1 MGKKQHTGSRSLH
14 LRSLAAVSAIL
25 LMVTGLILG
34 ASLIRRSIAEHDAL
48 QTMSREIYSGSIR
61 PHIVL
66 DPGHGG
72 MDGGAIGCDGSVE
85 KEINLEISLLLR
97 DLLGTFGYDVT
108 MIRMD
113 DTDLGGG
120 SGTVRE
126 QKKADLAARLEI
138 MEQDPGAAVLMI
150 HQNQFTQSKYHG
162 AQMFYGLKDTS
173 SKLLAENLR
182 GSIIDLV
189 QPDNTREIKPATDDV
204 WLLMQCTNPIVLVE
218 CGFLSNPE
226 ECALLQDSA
235 YQQQM
240 AFAIAAGTA
249 AAVSSK

>member
-1 MGKKQHTGSRSLH
+1 MGKKQNTGSRSLH

-25 LMVTGLILG
+25 LMVTGLIFG
-34 ASLIRRSIAEHDAL
+34 ASLIRRMIAEHDSL
-48 QTMSREIYSGSIR
+48 QAMSREIYTGSIR

-85 KEINLEISLLLR
+85 KEINLEIGLLLR
-97 DLLGTFGYDVT
+97 DLLGACGYDVT
-108 MIRMD
+108 MTRDSDI
-113 DTDLGGG
+113 DLGGG
-120 SGTVRE
+120 DGTVRS
-126 QKKADLAARLEI
+126 QKRADLAARLEI
-138 MEQDPGAAVLMI
+138 MEKDPDATVLMI

-162 AQMFYGLKDTS
+162 AQMFYGPKDAA
-173 SKLLAENLR
+173 SKLLAANLQ
-182 GSIIDLV
+182 GSIVSLL

-204 WLLMQCTNPIVLVE
+204 WLLMQCGNPIVLVE

-226 ECALLQDSA
+226 ECALLQDST

-240 AFAIAAGTA
+240 AFAIAAGIA
-249 AAVSSK
+249 ASVP

>member
-1 MGKKQHTGSRSLH
+1 MGNRQNTGSRSLQ

-34 ASLIRRSIAEHDAL
+34 ASLIRRSIAGHDSL
-48 QTMSREIYSGSIR
+48 QAMSREIYTGSIR

-85 KEINLEISLLLR
+85 KDINLEIGLLLR
-97 DLLGTFGYDVT
+97 DLLGACGYDVT
-108 MIRMD
+108 MTREE
-113 DTDLGGG
+113 DTDLG
-120 SGTVRE
+120 SGDGIVPR
-126 QKKADLAARLEI
+126 KRADLAARLEI
-138 MEQDPGAAVLMI
+138 MEKDPGATVLMI

-162 AQMFYGLKDTS
+162 AQMFYGPKDAA
-173 SKLLAENLR
+173 SKLLAANLQ
-182 GSIIDLV
+182 GSIVSLL

-204 WLLMQCTNPIVLVE
+204 WLLMQCGNPIVLVE

-240 AFAIAAGTA
+240 AFAIAAGIA
-249 AAVSSK
+249 ASVP